1 MRSPPWND
9 TENGAIVALYFA
21 MLDKAISGQHYN
33 KAAMIRLAQGID
45 QPDQRNEQERTGQL
59 EARSRPSIEMKL
71 MNCTAAH
78 QAIDPTGTT
87 MNGYGYR
94 AMPNMQA
101 ALKAAVLEGIQDR
114 QLDADILTSAA
125 NERRAGA

>member
-9 TENGAIVALYFA
+9 AENAAIVRLYFV
-21 MLDKAISGQHYN
+21 MLDAAIPGHQYS
-33 KAAMIRLAQGID
+33 KAAMVRAAQGT
-45 QPDQRNEQERTGQL
+45 QPATPFTEAFAGQL

-78 QAIDPTGTT
+78 QAIDPTATT

-101 ALKAAVLEGIQDR
+101 ALKAAVLEGIQER